1 MKTHLSQ
8 KGLLMNI
15 SNVPNLAK
23 KRKHF
28 RVSPLAHFPSPVIP
42 RARIGPPQAFSAH
55 VRAALALYTH
65 TRVRASKTPIRVPA
79 DPGQTPSA
87 QAAPGDRRSW
97 PPAPTGRLPPWHPDA
112 DPATSN

>member
-28 RVSPLAHFPSPVIP
+28 HVFLSRFPSPVIP
-42 RARIGPPQAFSAH
+42 HARICPPQAYSAH
-55 VRAALALYTH
+55 VPGALALYTH
-65 TRVRASKTPIRVPA
+65 THVRPSKTPIRA
-79 DPGQTPSA
+79 DP
-87 QAAPGDRRSW
+87 
-97 PPAPTGRLPPWHPDA
+97 
-112 DPATSN
+112 